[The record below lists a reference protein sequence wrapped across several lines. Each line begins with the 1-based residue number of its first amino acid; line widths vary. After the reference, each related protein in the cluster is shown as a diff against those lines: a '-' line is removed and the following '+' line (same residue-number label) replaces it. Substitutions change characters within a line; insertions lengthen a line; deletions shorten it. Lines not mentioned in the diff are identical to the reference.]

1 MNIVVDTPDPAGEA
15 RTQSS
20 APGTPAPG
28 TGVRTSSPPRVVI
41 VGGGF
46 GGLYA
51 AQALRTAPVEITVV
65 DRFNHHV
72 FQPLL
77 YQVATA
83 GLSPGEI
90 ASPIRTVLRRQQNAR
105 VILGEVTGI
114 DVTARTVLLDD
125 GGIPYDFLI
134 LASGARH
141 AYFSHPEWEPLAP
154 GLKTLEDALEIRR
167 QVLLAF
173 ERAERETDPA
183 RRGASLTFVVVG
195 GGPTGVELAGAI
207 AEIACKAMARDF
219 RAIDPRKSRVILL
232 EAGPR
237 LLPAFPEELSAKAR
251 RSLERICV
259 EVRTGAPVTHIEP
272 GAVLIGQ
279 ERLPAA
285 VVLWAAGIAPSP
297 LGRSLGAPAD
307 RAGRVRVNPDLTI
320 PGHPEVFV
328 VGDLAAC
335 VDAAGRPLP
344 GLAPVAI
351 QQGRHAARNIRR
363 ACRGERLQ
371 AFRYRGRGMLATIGR
386 AQAVA
391 SFGRLRVSGFLAW
404 WLWLTVHIF
413 WLIGF
418 RNRFVVLVDWA
429 VAYLTWQHSAR
440 LILGEPR
447 GPRLRDTTEP
457 GS

>member
-1 MNIVVDTPDPAGEA
+1 MRGAV
-15 RTQSS
+15 
-20 APGTPAPG
+20 
-28 TGVRTSSPPRVVI
+28 RVVI

-51 AQALRTAPVEITVV
+51 ARALGTTPVEVTVV

-83 GLSPGEI
+83 GLSPGDI
-90 ASPIRTVLRRQQNAR
+90 ASPIRTVLRHQRNAR

-114 DVTARTVLLDD
+114 DVAARTVLLAD
-125 GGIPYDFLI
+125 GDLPYDCLI

-141 AYFSHPEWEPLAP
+141 SYFAHPEWESLAP
-154 GLKTLEDALEIRR
+154 GLKTLQDALAIRR
-167 QVLLAF
+167 LVLLAF
-173 ERAERETDPA
+173 ERAERERDPA
-183 RRGASLTFVVVG
+183 RREALLTFVVAG

-207 AEIACKAMARDF
+207 AEVACRAMAGDF
-219 RAIDPRKSRVILL
+219 RVIDPRRTRVVLL

-237 LLPAFPEELSAKAR
+237 LLPAFPEALSARAA
-251 RSLERICV
+251 RSLGDIGV
-259 EVRTGAPVTHIEP
+259 EVRTGAPVTQVER
-272 GAVLIGQ
+272 GTVVVGE

-285 VVLWAAGIAPSP
+285 VVLWAAGVAPSP
-297 LGRSLGAPAD
+297 LGRSLGAPLD
-307 RAGRVRVNPDLTI
+307 RTGRVLVGPDLTI

-335 VDAAGRPLP
+335 ADAAGRPLP

-351 QQGRHAARNIRR
+351 QQGRHAARNILR
-363 ACRGERLQ
+363 ACRGRRLEV
-371 AFRYRGRGMLATIGR
+371 FRYRDRGMLATIGR

-391 SFGRLRVSGFLAW
+391 AFGRLRVSGFLAW
-404 WLWLTVHIF
+404 WVWLTVHIF

-429 VAYLTWQHSAR
+429 VAYLTWQRSAR
-440 LILGEPR
+440 LIIAEADAPGPR
-447 GPRLRDTTEP
+447 GP
-457 GS
+457 

>member
-1 MNIVVDTPDPAGEA
+1 MSGPV
-15 RTQSS
+15 
-20 APGTPAPG
+20 
-28 TGVRTSSPPRVVI
+28 RVVI

-51 AQALRTAPVEITVV
+51 ARALASAPVTVTLV

-83 GLSPGEI
+83 GLSPGDI
-90 ASPIRTVLRRQQNAR
+90 ASPIRTVLRRQRNAR

-114 DVTARTVLLDD
+114 DVAARTVSLHDETV
-125 GGIPYDFLI
+125 PYDYLV

-141 AYFSHPEWEPLAP
+141 SYFAHPEWERLAP
-154 GLKTLEDALEIRR
+154 GLKTLQDALAIRR
-167 QVLLAF
+167 LVLLAF
-173 ERAERETDPA
+173 ERAEREPDPA
-183 RRGASLTFVVVG
+183 RREALLTFVIVG

-207 AEIACKAMARDF
+207 AEIARRAMARDF
-219 RAIDPRKSRVILL
+219 RVIDPRRARVVLV

-237 LLPAFPEELSAKAR
+237 LLPAFPESLSARAGTSLAR
-251 RSLERICV
+251 IGV
-259 EVRTGAPVTHIEP
+259 EVLTGAPVTQVEV
-272 GAVLIGQ
+272 GAVVVGGT
-279 ERLPAA
+279 RLPAA
-285 VVLWAAGIAPSP
+285 VTLWAAGVAPSP
-297 LGRSLGAPAD
+297 LGRSLGAPLA
-307 RAGRVRVNPDLTI
+307 RAGRVLVGPDLTI

-335 VDAAGRPLP
+335 ADGAGRPLP

-351 QQGRHAARNIRR
+351 QQGRHAARNVRR
-363 ACRGERLQ
+363 ACRGERLE
-371 AFRYRGRGMLATIGR
+371 AFRYRDRGMLATIGR

-391 SFGRLRVSGFLAW
+391 ALGRLRVSGLLAW
-404 WLWLTVHIF
+404 WAWLTVHIF

-429 VAYLTWQHSAR
+429 VAYLTWQRSAR
-440 LILGEPR
+440 LIIAEVDAPEPATR
-447 GPRLRDTTEP
+447 G